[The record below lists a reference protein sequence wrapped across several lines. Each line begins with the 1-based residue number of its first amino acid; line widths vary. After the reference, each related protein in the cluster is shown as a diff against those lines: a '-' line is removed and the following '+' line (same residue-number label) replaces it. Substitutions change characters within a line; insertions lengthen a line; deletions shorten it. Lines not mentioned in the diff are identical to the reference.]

1 MSSNKKYWKSV
12 EELNEN
18 SSIVEALQ
26 QNEFVEEIPTDDF
39 LGDKESLESSSTSR
53 RDFLKYVGFS
63 TAAASLAACEGPVIK
78 SIPYVVQPTEIV
90 PGVANYYA
98 TTIADGFDFA
108 SVLVKTREGRPIK
121 IENNTDAATNG
132 TANARVNASV
142 LGLYDNLRVKSPMK
156 GESKISWDTFLSE
169 TTSKLK
175 GLNGKQIVLL
185 TQSMPSPS
193 TNKLI
198 AEFKAKYGNV
208 NHVAYDAVSESAT
221 LDAYQAKYG
230 SRGMANYDFS
240 KAMTIVSVG
249 ADFLGDW
256 QGGGFESA
264 YAKKRIPENGK
275 MSRHIQFESNMTLS
289 GANAD
294 KRVPLTPSEQK
305 LALAKL
311 YSSITG
317 NSVGSIS
324 LPEALDKAVQAAAN
338 ELSKAGSNAVVVTG
352 IQDVDAQTTVLEI
365 NAHLRSKAF
374 DPKTTIKT
382 RQGSAKAI
390 TQLVADMKAG
400 KVGAIIMN
408 GVNPM
413 YTLPNAADFAE
424 GLAKTDLSVAFSM
437 KQDETSTKCHYIAA
451 APHYLESWG
460 DVELKAGHYSM
471 MQPTIRPLFDTKQF
485 QEILMSWTETSG
497 AYRDYLKSVWT
508 QSILNGASFN
518 KAVQDGVFVVGTS
531 GNGSGSTGS
540 STTTETSTT
549 ELKDKKDR
557 TFLGGVI
564 HDVAVGVGIKDEDK
578 DEYVTTTTSTTVN
591 NTSDSIN
598 VASVLTGGAAAR
610 ALAQTKLVEGME
622 LSLYTKTGMGDGQQA
637 NNPWLQEFP
646 DPITRTTWDNYL
658 TISQA
663 DADTLEIKNWNVAN
677 GGLNGSYA
685 KVSVNGAEAITLP
698 VIIQPGQAKGSVG
711 LAFGY
716 GRTSNA
722 LKDEMKTGVNAY
734 PLYQG
739 FNAVQ
744 NVTIEKV
751 AGEHE
756 FACVQLHNTLMGRG
770 DIIKETRLEIFN
782 TYGKEDEEHGWN
794 KTPNVSLNHVETPVT
809 SPDVDLWDEFDRSIG
824 HHFNLSIDLNACTGC
839 GACVIACH
847 AENNV
852 PVVGKSEMRRSRDMH
867 WLRIDRYYS
876 HQDTFSED
884 IEEKEATDGLG
895 LGNYVFGDGQ
905 SDGSL
910 STFARLEDPA
920 DNPQVVFQPV
930 MCQHCNHAPCE
941 TVCPVAA
948 TVHGRQGQNQM
959 AYNRCVGTRYC
970 ANNCPYKVRRF
981 NWFLYNKN
989 DEFDYYMNDD
999 LGRMVLNPD
1008 VVVRSRGVME
1018 KCSMCIQKTQKT
1030 ILDAKRD
1037 GREIKDGEFET
1048 ACSAACGNG
1057 AMIFGDVNDKD
1068 SKISALKEDDRMY
1081 HMLEYVGTKPNV
1093 IYQTKV
1099 RNT

>member
-26 QNEFVEEIPTDDF
+26 QNEFVEEIPTDEF

-78 SIPYVVQPTEIV
+78 SIPYIVQPTEII

-142 LGLYDNLRVKSPMK
+142 LGLYDSLRVKSPMK
-156 GESKISWDTFLSE
+156 GESKISWDTFMSE
-169 TTSKLK
+169 TTSKLN
-175 GLNGKQIVLL
+175 GLNGKAIVLL

-198 AEFKAKYGNV
+198 AEFKSKYGNV
-208 NHVAYDAVSESAT
+208 SHVAYDAVSESAT

-240 KAMTIVSVG
+240 KAMTIVSIG

-256 QGGGFESA
+256 QGGGFESD
-264 YAKKRIPENGK
+264 YAKKRVPANGK
-275 MSRHIQFESNMTLS
+275 MSRHIQFESNMSLA

-294 KRVPLTPSEQK
+294 KRVPLTPSQQK
-305 LALAKL
+305 LVLAKL
-311 YSSITG
+311 YSYVTG
-317 NSVGSIS
+317 VALPGA
-324 LPEALDKAVQAAAN
+324 LPEALDTAVKAAAK
-338 ELSKAGSNAVVVTG
+338 ELSLAGSNAVVLTG
-352 IQDVDAQTTVLEI
+352 IQDVNAQTTVLEI
-365 NAHLRSKAF
+365 NEHLKSKAF

-382 RQGSAKAI
+382 RQGNDKAVS
-390 TQLVADMKAG
+390 QLVADMKAG

-408 GVNPM
+408 GVNPL
-413 YTLPNAADFAE
+413 YTLPNAADFKE
-424 GLAKTDLSVAFSM
+424 GLAKTDLSIAFSM
-437 KQDETSTKCHYIAA
+437 KQDETSTNCQYIAA

-460 DVELKAGHYSM
+460 DIEIKTGHYSM

-485 QEILMSWTETSG
+485 QEVLMSWTNTSG
-497 AYRDYLKSVWT
+497 SYRDYLKSVWT
-508 QSILNGASFN
+508 QSVLNGASFN
-518 KAVQDGVFVVGTS
+518 KAIQDGVFV
-531 GNGSGSTGS
+531 TGS
-540 STTTETSTT
+540 NGFGSNGSTTTTTSTT
-549 ELKDKKDR
+549 ELQDKKDR

-564 HDVAVGVGIKDEDK
+564 HDVAVGVGIKDQDK
-578 DEYVTTTTSTTVN
+578 DQYVTSTSSTTVG
-591 NTSDSIN
+591 SVD

-610 ALAQTKLVEGME
+610 ALAASVKEGGFE

-658 TISQA
+658 TVSQA
-663 DADTLEIKNWNVAN
+663 DAEKLGLENWNVAN

-685 KVSVNGAEAITLP
+685 KISVKGAEAITVP
-698 VIIQPGQAKGSVG
+698 VLIQPGQAKGSAG
-711 LAFGY
+711 LSFGF

-722 LKDEMKTGVNAY
+722 LKEEMKTGVNAY
-734 PLYQG
+734 PLYQN
-739 FNAVQ
+739 FNSVQ
-744 NVTIEKV
+744 NVTIEK
-751 AGEHE
+751 ATGEHE

-770 DIIKETRLEIFN
+770 DIIKETSLEIFN
-782 TYGKEDEEHGWN
+782 TKDKKHWN
-794 KTPNVSLNHVETPVT
+794 AIPEVSLNHIETPVT
-809 SPDVDLWDEFDRSIG
+809 SPDVDLWDEFDRSVG

-839 GACVIACH
+839 GSCVIACH

-876 HQDTFSED
+876 SEDTFVD
-884 IEEKEATDGLG
+884 DLEKKENISGL
-895 LGNYVFGDGQ
+895 
-905 SDGSL
+905 SSSL
-910 STFARLEDPA
+910 SEFAELENPA
-920 DNPQVVFQPV
+920 DSPQVVFQPV

-948 TVHGRQGQNQM
+948 TAHGRQGQNHM

-981 NWFLYNKN
+981 NWFLYNQN
-989 DEFDYYMNDD
+989 DEFDYFMNDD

-1037 GREIKDGEFET
+1037 GRPVKDGEFQT

-1057 AMIFGDVNDKD
+1057 AMVFGDINDKE
-1068 SKISALKEDDRMY
+1068 SKVAELKEDDRMY
-1081 HMLEYVGTKPNV
+1081 HLLEYVGTKPNV
-1093 IYQTKV
+1093 FYHTKV
-1099 RNT
+1099 RNTSKA